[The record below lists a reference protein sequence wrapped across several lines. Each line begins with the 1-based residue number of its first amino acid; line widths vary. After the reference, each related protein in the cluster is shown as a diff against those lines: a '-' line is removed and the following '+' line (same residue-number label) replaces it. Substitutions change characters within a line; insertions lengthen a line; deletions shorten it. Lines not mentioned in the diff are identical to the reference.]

1 MKYIINRI
9 YESKE
14 VKIRLLFMLL
24 LNNKKLFDFL
34 FEILHRMPY
43 LYKLPE
49 QKRTQ
54 LEKELEPVN
63 FFKDG
68 HFTISNP
75 TANYITDFKTFW
87 EAEEANLI
95 LFKKEINLLLS
106 EMVEEV

>member
-24 LNNKKLFDFL
+24 LSNKKLFDFL
-34 FEILHRMPY
+34 YEVLHRIPY

-49 QKRTQ
+49 QKRNS
-54 LEKELEPVN
+54 LDKELEPVN

-68 HFTISNP
+68 HFNIINS
-75 TANYITDFKTFW
+75 TANYIADFKAFW
-87 EAEEANLI
+87 EAEEANLL
-95 LFKKEINLLLS
+95 LFKK
-106 EMVEEV
+106 